1 MTAVDLVSLPS
12 HLGKYFPFKTVHSG
26 YNIISFE
33 MDLIVFY
40 SFKQFFSVGQ
50 CSDMHIR
57 MMHIQHPAKQQQ
69 DLESFFKLR
78 EEESFCDMTFIT
90 GGRFSNEKS
99 ERRYI
104 KVHSLVIAAS
114 SEFLKSWME
123 TTFVPDLKVR
133 FLQIYWKKRKYYVL
147 ITSIFCDSIR
157 MSFCFTSFE

>member
-12 HLGKYFPFKTVHSG
+12 HLGKYFPLTMIHYR
-26 YNIISFE
+26 YNIKITGPDHF
-33 MDLIVFY
+33 LFY
-40 SFKQFFSVGQ
+40 QTSFFSVGQ

-90 GGRFSNEKS
+90 GGKFSNDKS
-99 ERRYI
+99 ERRCI

-114 SEFLKSWME
+114 SDFLKSWME
-123 TTFVPDLKVR
+123 TTFVADLKVGI
-133 FLQIYWKKRKYYVL
+133 L
-147 ITSIFCDSIR
+147 
-157 MSFCFTSFE
+157 

>member
-12 HLGKYFPFKTVHSG
+12 HLGKYCPLTMIHYRYKITGPDHF
-26 YNIISFE
+26 
-33 MDLIVFY
+33 LFY
-40 SFKQFFSVGQ
+40 QTLLLSVGQ

-90 GGRFSNEKS
+90 GGKFSNDKS
-99 ERRYI
+99 ERRCI

-114 SEFLKSWME
+114 SDFLKSWME
-123 TTFVPDLKVR
+123 TTFVADLKVR
-133 FLQIYWKKRKYYVL
+133 ILYIY
-147 ITSIFCDSIR
+147 
-157 MSFCFTSFE
+157 

>member
-1 MTAVDLVSLPS
+1 MCPIGPS
-12 HLGKYFPFKTVHSG
+12 AFLKVRNVAWTRSFFIPS
-26 YNIISFE
+26 NII
-33 MDLIVFY
+33 
-40 SFKQFFSVGQ
+40 FSVGQ

-99 ERRYI
+99 ERRCI

-114 SEFLKSWME
+114 SDFLKSWME
-123 TTFVPDLKVR
+123 TTFVADLKVR
-133 FLQIYWKKRKYYVL
+133 IL
-147 ITSIFCDSIR
+147 
-157 MSFCFTSFE
+157 

>member
-1 MTAVDLVSLPS
+1 MMTAVDLVSLPS
-12 HLGKYFPFKTVHSG
+12 HLGKYCPLTMIHYR
-26 YNIISFE
+26 YNIIAGPDHF
-33 MDLIVFY
+33 LF
-40 SFKQFFSVGQ
+40 FQTLLFSVGQ

-69 DLESFFKLR
+69 DLESFYKLR

-90 GGRFSNEKS
+90 GGTFSKEKS

-104 KVHSLVIAAS
+104 RVHSLVIAAS

-133 FLQIYWKKRKYYVL
+133 FLQIYWKKRKYYINL
-147 ITSIFCDSIR
+147 L
-157 MSFCFTSFE
+157 